1 MWFAVLEK
9 VVTWHFSWL
18 SRFSHPPSFLP
29 RSDQNCSCQQTAAAG
44 TSLSC
49 PRGWWWFISLLHAVS
64 SERVCNS
71 MCPGHTREGLAAS
84 FQLSRGGAG
93 VRGSWQWGGMRRG
106 PVSFVLLWAE
116 YAIKQ
121 VGAFGFLTLPQLIAL
136 TFSAFLLALCS

>member
-49 PRGWWWFISLLHAVS
+49 PWGWWWFISLLHAVS

-84 FQLSRGGAG
+84 FQLSQR
-93 VRGSWQWGGMRRG
+93 WGRSQGQQAVGWYAQRTCELCASM
-106 PVSFVLLWAE
+106 SE